1 VQILQKNRYFAKT
14 SSADLAS
21 ILPFSYAST
30 RESASFFQTASIFES
45 GVSRLKSNFSQKQSS
60 MMLLNTMN

>member
-1 VQILQKNRYFAKT
+1 MRYFAKT

-30 RESASFFQTASIFES
+30 RESASFF
-45 GVSRLKSNFSQKQSS
+45 
-60 MMLLNTMN
+60 LNGIYF